1 MPKEDKIEIVSE
13 RNTVG
18 LDLRNVQIAFD
29 HIAIVHKK
37 ILARNFKCFIVKSW
51 IFLEHFC
58 HFQNVLQL
66 NYGHIRDCLKY
77 GHVKDCLKYGHVRDC
92 LKNGQ

>member
-1 MPKEDKIEIVSE
+1 MD
-13 RNTVG
+13 G
-18 LDLRNVQIAFD
+18 
-29 HIAIVHKK
+29 
-37 ILARNFKCFIVKSW
+37 NFKCFIVKSW

-77 GHVKDCLKYGHVRDC
+77 GHVIDCLKYGHVIDCLNYGHVIDC
-92 LKNGQ
+92 LKYGHVMPRWAGLLPRRAI

>member
-51 IFLEHFC
+51 IFHILKDT
-58 HFQNVLQL
+58 QL
-66 NYGHIRDCLKY
+66 GSRKKKKRLY
-77 GHVKDCLKYGHVRDC
+77 
-92 LKNGQ
+92 

>member
-37 ILARNFKCFIVKSW
+37 ILA
-51 IFLEHFC
+51 HFC
-58 HFQNVLQL
+58 HFQNFLQL

-77 GHVKDCLKYGHVRDC
+77 GHVKDCLKHGHVRDC
-92 LKNGQ
+92 LKNRQ